1 MPESR
6 WIDPGRN
13 PERPVTLAELSRRIK
28 VLENI
33 HKDEITLYVLDTT
46 GTYRAGGIYYYK
58 TVAEAAKHI
67 LQHPTQNFEMRIGD
81 LCEDPKAIDIE
92 AKAFSRFD
100 HPNYGASG
108 DFSNLCKVYLGPTET
123 IATYAFSYL
132 PNLNTVEFPKVINFG
147 KYAFKNSAIK
157 KLYFPKTVEIIEEG
171 SFQALNHNGSNPY
184 TLEQV
189 EFEKGGTANLII
201 ATDAF
206 HYNGEDMLWHSVV
219 LPERTYVLM
228 PNSIPHC
235 WGLYC
240 VKADMRYEDKPPS
253 MGWTDSTQIGGSGRV
268 LFIWDTVDVI
278 LDQCDAN
285 GILLMDDGH
294 HPEYHMEFDTKKRWT
309 EWTEQSGLSNVK
321 IYAQLTFQHENDPD
335 LYWGASE
342 NSGCRPV
349 RIIVKG
355 SYGIIDGNIIG
366 ARNDNMTY
374 QYTKYIDIEEGVT
387 EIRESPFARQSNLI
401 EVNIPSTMTTMSAD
415 TFKDCT
421 GAFTINVNKAQGTL
435 ANAPWGAVNATV
447 NWLG

>member
-81 LCEDPKAIDIE
+81 LCEDPDAIDIPNY
-92 AKAFSRFD
+92 AFSRFD
-100 HPNYGASG
+100 HPSYGPSG
-108 DFSNLCKVYLGPTET
+108 YFENLCKVYLGPTET
-123 IATYAFSYL
+123 IGNYAFEANKYL
-132 PNLNTVEFPKVINFG
+132 TEVEFPKVTAIG
-147 KYAFKNSAIK
+147 KSAFHWCPIK
-157 KLYFPKTVEIIEEG
+157 KLFFPKTVTVLEEG
-171 SFQALNHNGSNPY
+171 SFRALCYNGSSPY

-189 EFEKGGTANLII
+189 EFEKGGTENLII

-206 HYNGEDMLWHSVV
+206 HYNGEQRRWHSVV

-240 VKADMRYEDKPPS
+240 VKVDMRYEDKPPS
-253 MGWTDSTQIGGSGRV
+253 MGWVDDYQIGGSGRV
-268 LFIWDTVDVI
+268 LFIWDDVDVI

-285 GILLMDDGH
+285 GVLLVDDGH
-294 HPEYHMEFDTKKRWT
+294 HPEYHMEFDTKERWT
-309 EWTEQSGLSNVK
+309 EWTEQSGLSNVT
-321 IYAQLTFQHENDPD
+321 IFAQLTFQNENNPD
-335 LYWGASE
+335 LYWGARES
-342 NSGCRPV
+342 SGCRPV

-355 SYGIIDGNIIG
+355 SYGVIDGNIIG

-387 EIRESPFARQSNLI
+387 EIREAPFARQTNLI
-401 EVNIPSTMTTMSAD
+401 EVNIPSTMTTMSD
-415 TFKDCT
+415 QTFKDCT
-421 GAFTINVNKAQGTL
+421 GEFTINVNKAQGTL
-435 ANAPWGAVNATV
+435 AGAPWGAANATV